1 MTELTVP
8 QSRVEVPL
16 AGNVLL
22 EVVHQPLYSAG
33 AFAAAALPFT
43 VELFSYRIGQDVP
56 GAGAGVV
63 ASTINHTNMTQAGTL
78 AKPKV
83 CEFRQIREV
92 VSMLD
97 DALTEP
103 MTVTAAAMG
112 AATSFLWA
120 NVQLFFWGSTV
131 RFHVGE
137 KDYLEGVPAFL
148 VPGNVGIGGIAAV
161 DADDQAT
168 GQVQQVVCPNGAGR
182 VFDLEPYA
190 VFLPS
195 QQQFFAEIRAPQLAA
210 NRPVLPAT
218 AIVYLIADC
227 VIGREVM

>member
-8 QSRVEVPL
+8 QSRIEVPL
-16 AGNVLL
+16 SGNVLL
-22 EVVHQPLYSAG
+22 EVVHQPLYSAA
-33 AFAAAALPFT
+33 AFAAASLPFS
-43 VELFSYRIGQDVP
+43 VELFSYRIGTNVP

-97 DALTEP
+97 AALTTP
-103 MTVTAAAMG
+103 VTGTAGTAAA
-112 AATSFLWA
+112 SLSNLWDL
-120 NVQLFFWGSTV
+120 VQLFFWGSTV

-148 VPGNVGIGGIAAV
+148 VPGNVGIGGISSV
-161 DADDQAT
+161 SADDQAT
-168 GQVQQVVCPNGAGR
+168 AQRQQVVCPNGAGR

-195 QQQFFAEIRAPQLAA
+195 QQQFFAEIRSPQLAV
-210 NRPVLPAT
+210 NRPVLPAE
-218 AIVYLIADC
+218 AIVYLIADA
-227 VIGREVM
+227 VVGREVM